1 MIELAQITSNIHV
14 LKKIPFFL
22 KNISQHSQNRNWS
35 KRWFYNSQCNC
46 FQKTCWFNKN
56 KKSKGTMLP
65 SKSLIHSC
73 LVIHTLQTKTCCWKN
88 ILLLLFRFFSTAE
101 ILQIHI
107 SNCFKIEINGKK
119 IIKMSKKGGYVR
131 LKNYEKK
138 IISTLI
144 V

>member
-1 MIELAQITSNIHV
+1 MHGHTYTTDENI
-14 LKKIPFFL
+14 LL
-22 KNISQHSQNRNWS
+22 
-35 KRWFYNSQCNC
+35 
-46 FQKTCWFNKN
+46 
-56 KKSKGTMLP
+56 
-65 SKSLIHSC
+65 
-73 LVIHTLQTKTCCWKN
+73 KN

-107 SNCFKIEINGKK
+107 NNCFKIENNDKK

-138 IISTLI
+138 IISALI

>member
-56 KKSKGTMLP
+56 KKPKGTMLP

-73 LVIHTLQTKTCCWKN
+73 LVIHTLQTKHAVEKIFCCYCLDSLVQQKYYKFILTIALKLKLMVRKSSKCLRKVDMLDWK
-88 ILLLLFRFFSTAE
+88 IMKR
-101 ILQIHI
+101 
-107 SNCFKIEINGKK
+107 K
-119 IIKMSKKGGYVR
+119 
-131 LKNYEKK
+131 
-138 IISTLI
+138 
-144 V
+144 